1 MRLLFRAILCLT
13 LVTAAQLV
21 TRPARSLSFRKGS
34 SFFYRVNF
42 KIAMF
47 PYTTIF
53 SHVAGFKLVWLLP
66 TGAEITRFVRS
77 VDDVH
82 QAAEIVYESLGN
94 YNPWNSG
101 EEVGFLAEGFPNLPN
116 AAHGFDGRSCLLK
129 NICQAM
135 EYVSQRDGVIAK
147 ILKLLAGSYNGTTGN
162 PVYCDVHVRRC
173 PLDLIGVDYFTGQ

>member
-1 MRLLFRAILCLT
+1 MRAMELFQPE
-13 LVTAAQLV
+13 VK
-21 TRPARSLSFRKGS
+21 PK
-34 SFFYRVNF
+34 YRVNF

-116 AAHGFDGRSCLLK
+116 AASVSAVSFHPCPSFPSLPPIRVEKSLFAPSVGSIRRRTNQRFSPVIYTDKIYGREC
-129 NICQAM
+129 
-135 EYVSQRDGVIAK
+135 
-147 ILKLLAGSYNGTTGN
+147 
-162 PVYCDVHVRRC
+162 
-173 PLDLIGVDYFTGQ
+173 

>member
-82 QAAEIVYESLGN
+82 QAAEIVYES
-94 YNPWNSG
+94 
-101 EEVGFLAEGFPNLPN
+101 
-116 AAHGFDGRSCLLK
+116 HGFDGRSCLLK

>member
-13 LVTAAQLV
+13 LITAAQLV

-42 KIAMF
+42 KITMF

-53 SHVAGFKLVWLLP
+53 SHAAGFKLVWLLP
-66 TGAEITRFVRS
+66 SGSEITRLVRS

-82 QAAEIVYESLGN
+82 QAAEIVYES
-94 YNPWNSG
+94 
-101 EEVGFLAEGFPNLPN
+101 
-116 AAHGFDGRSCLLK
+116 HGFDGRSCLLK

-135 EYVSQRDGVIAK
+135 EYVSRRDGVIAK
-147 ILKLLAGSYNGTTGN
+147 ILKLLAGSYNGTADN

-173 PLDLIGVDYFTGQ
+173 LLDLIGVDYFTGR